1 MAIVEL
7 VKVTLVG
14 QSARKDVALSGLQ
27 SLGEMHLI
35 PLNPVDKST
44 VASEL
49 PAKTVEAVR
58 YLEQTK
64 HRLKPRKG
72 EKATASADV
81 PAIVDEVLQQRKNSR
96 EVKDRIDE
104 LHAFI
109 KIREEWG
116 DFEFPPVSAMGGIR
130 FWFYE
135 VTRSKLETIE
145 NSGYPFEILKEK
157 HGVFYIIVLSES
169 EPSRKKIPIKRVRA
183 GVKSLQTLKQYLY
196 DAELQLEELQL
207 QKTSLTRWLAVLK
220 GSITASLE
228 KADYCLASQGVS
240 VEKALFYVSGWLPAD
255 KLDVLSVLCEEYCL
269 VMVQEAIKD
278 DESPPT
284 LLSSKPWYEG
294 AQKVIEF
301 FQMPGYRD
309 WDPSVMVFFSFC
321 LFYSMILSDAGYA
334 CLMLAGLAF
343 SRKRFKRTRSGVAFF
358 RMGLSM
364 SGCALVWGVFVGSYF
379 GAAPTQDSL
388 LDSLAFLDL
397 NDFETMIRLSV
408 GIGVF
413 HLILAN
419 GSAAYYQF
427 SGHSGRKLQALSYV
441 GWITVFL
448 AGYGWWMVSMNV
460 FSNDLIISMAQPVVS
475 ILMLLGA
482 VLVFVFSSDRKV
494 STLTS
499 LLLRIIDGFKGLM
512 GFSKGFGDALSY
524 MRLFALGLSSA
535 QLAIT
540 FNKIAFDML
549 EAMPGVGVFFC
560 VLILLFGHALNLVLG
575 VMGGVIHGLRLN
587 LIEFYHWGIHDEGY
601 LFKPFSKREDESWKH

>member
-7 VKVTLVG
+7 AKMTLIG
-14 QSARKDVALSGLQ
+14 QSAVKEEALSGLQ
-27 SLGEMHLI
+27 SLGVMHLI
-35 PLNPVDKST
+35 PLNWVDNTT

-49 PAKTVEAVR
+49 PAKTVEVVR

-72 EKATASADV
+72 EKATASANV
-81 PAIVDEVLQQRKNSR
+81 PAIVDEVLQQRKDSR
-96 EVKDRIDE
+96 ECEDRIDE
-104 LHAFI
+104 LQAFI

-116 DFEFPPVSAMGGIR
+116 DFEFPPVSAMGGVR

-135 VTRSKLETIE
+135 VSRSKLEIIE
-145 NSGYPFEILKEK
+145 NSGYPFETVKEK
-157 HGVFYIIVLSES
+157 HGVFYTIVFSES

-196 DAELQLEELQL
+196 EAELQLEELQL
-207 QKTSLTRWLAVLK
+207 QKTSLTRWLAVLR

-228 KADYCLASQGVS
+228 KADYCLANQGVS
-240 VEKALFYVSGWLPAD
+240 VEHALFCVSGWLPVT
-255 KLDVLSVLCEEYCL
+255 KLDVLSALCEEHCL
-269 VMVQEAIKD
+269 VMVQEAVKD
-278 DESPPT
+278 DEYPPT
-284 LLSSKPWYEG
+284 LLHSKPWYEG

-309 WDPSVMVFFSFC
+309 WDPSVMVFLSFC

-334 CLMLAGLAF
+334 CLMLVGLAF
-343 SRKRFKRTRSGVAFF
+343 FRERFKRTRSGLAFF

-364 SGCALVWGVFVGSYF
+364 SGCALVWGVIVGSYF
-379 GAAPTQDSL
+379 GAAPPSGSL
-388 LDSLAFLDL
+388 LASAAFLDL
-397 NDFETMIRLSV
+397 NDFDAMIRLSV
-408 GIGVF
+408 GIGVL

-419 GSAAYYQF
+419 GSAAYYKL
-427 SGHSGRKLQALSYV
+427 SGHSGSKLQALSYV
-441 GWITVFL
+441 GWITVFI
-448 AGYGWWMVSMNV
+448 AGYGWWMIRLNV
-460 FSNDLIISMAQPVVS
+460 FTGEFFASIAQPVVS
-475 ILMLLGA
+475 ILMLMGA
-482 VLVFVFSSDRKV
+482 ILVFVFSSGRKIKN
-494 STLTS
+494 LKS
-499 LLLRIIDGFKGLM
+499 LLLRIVDGFKGLM

-549 EAMPGVGVFFC
+549 DAMPGVGVFFC

-587 LIEFYHWGIHDEGY
+587 LIEFYHWGIHEEGY